1 MVCLRSRLLAI
12 ALTLIAS
19 AHNEATGT
27 REQPE
32 KARRA
37 NIGTFRP

>member
-1 MVCLRSRLLAI
+1 MRSHALLAI
-12 ALTLIAS
+12 ALTLIAP
-19 AHNEATGT
+19 AQNQATAT
-27 REQPE
+27 REQQG